1 MVLPGFTSD
10 ICFCSDELLQLL
22 RVIVKQK
29 VPKDE
34 VRSQDQRRGV
44 KQEEVE
50 DLGRN
55 GRD

>member
-1 MVLPGFTSD
+1 MVLLGFTSD
-10 ICFCSDELLQLL
+10 ICFCSNELLQLL
-22 RVIVKQK
+22 GVIVKQK